1 MRSME
6 IVKARLTNGSV
17 IVYQMLIFKAQ
28 NKNMNML
35 DFGAHSELTWLWNMH
50 YQKCWL

>member
-6 IVKARLTNGSV
+6 IVKARITDGSG
-17 IVYQMLIFKAQ
+17 IVYQMLIFEAQ

-35 DFGAHSELTWLWNMH
+35 DFGAHNELTWLWNIQH
-50 YQKCWL
+50 

>member
-6 IVKARLTNGSV
+6 IVKARITNGSV
-17 IVYQMLIFKAQ
+17 IVYQMLMFKAQ

-35 DFGAHSELTWLWNMH
+35 DFGAHSELTWLWNMQH
-50 YQKCWL
+50 QKC